1 MREFSRFISLTSLCM
16 AFLFFAA
23 ALGFGGQLIEPTRTL
38 EGEEKPMGKLAVFS
52 EPPGLEVMLDETEI
66 GQTPTAFVQV
76 EPGFHKLRIED
87 TETDI
92 YVAPGKSVQMSFYK
106 GSFIEIP
113 EKKREVEEEK
123 PVETISKKRPQEPS
137 EEKVRYEPFYWPL
150 NPDGPIYP
158 KNN

>member
-1 MREFSRFISLTSLCM
+1 MRAFSRFMILLALFM

-23 ALGFGGQLIEPTRTL
+23 ALSFGGQLIEPSRTL

-52 EPPGLEVMLDETEI
+52 EPPGLEVMLDETQI
-66 GQTPTAFVQV
+66 GQTPTALVQV

-92 YVAPGKSVQMSFYK
+92 YVAPGKSLQMSFYK
-106 GSFIEIP
+106 GSFIEIQ

-123 PVETISKKRPQEPS
+123 PLETISKKKTQEPS
-137 EEKVRYEPFYWPL
+137 EEKIKYEPFYWPL

-158 KNN
+158 RNN